1 MLIAAGTHVKTSNIF
16 KLRPDLAAILSARS
30 DRSVQP
36 PDDHLRDH
44 AEAAPP
50 TQAPIN
56 TAMLRTEPDP
66 FSSKAAPSSGPMS
79 SLMNSFRSNEAR
91 PQRTTINLHNL
102 TDTEALNANHEP
114 SVALKQIYEPSRT
127 GHPMDPPNAPLRK
140 PRTNNIEI
148 SADPA
153 KPRSLSSRQRH
164 PSASED
170 SEQVEASTSQLSH
183 LHKRTVSGS
192 LAQKTQPDAA
202 SDHSIRRSRRLFNQI
217 RPNAA
222 KPPSVLPA
230 AEDKEAAEA
239 RKAKATGTKGRS
251 VATSSTVGRVVS
263 GNRKPMYQDQKE
275 GFSKARESAPAEIR
289 RPSEKA
295 VVRQTDSASDLDSV
309 QYWLD
314 ILGKLGQGYYHLSQ
328 YDSQSSLQCFYEVEQ
343 SQRDT
348 PWVLARIGKGLFEQ
362 NHYSEAGKA
371 FARIRKIAP
380 SSLAGMEVYSTVLWH
395 EKKETELA
403 FISHELLDIDR
414 ASPEAWCTIGNAFSL
429 QRDHEQALKCF
440 RRATQLNPRFAYGYT
455 LQGHEHIENE
465 KYDDALAAYRRAIS
479 VDQRHYNGWYGLG
492 KVYEKLGENAMAEK
506 HYRAAASIN
515 PKHAVLY
522 CCIGYVS
529 LMWINKLCHVLI
541 LGYR

>member
-1 MLIAAGTHVKTSNIF
+1 
-16 KLRPDLAAILSARS
+16 
-30 DRSVQP
+30 
-36 PDDHLRDH
+36 
-44 AEAAPP
+44 
-50 TQAPIN
+50 
-56 TAMLRTEPDP
+56 
-66 FSSKAAPSSGPMS
+66 MS
-79 SLMNSFRSNEAR
+79 SLLNSFRSNEAR
-91 PQRTTINLHNL
+91 PARSTINLNNL
-102 TDTEALNANHEP
+102 ADIEAPTGNHEP
-114 SVALKQIYEPSRT
+114 NVALQQIYEPPRI
-127 GHPMDPPNAPLRK
+127 GHFMDPPNAPLRK
-140 PRTNNIEI
+140 PRANNIEI

-153 KPRSLSSRQRH
+153 KPRSLSSRQRNQSGSEDLESTEA
-164 PSASED
+164 SAS
-170 SEQVEASTSQLSH
+170 QVTH
-183 LHKRTVSGS
+183 FHKRTISGS
-192 LAQKTQPDAA
+192 LAHKVQPDAA
-202 SDHSIRRSRRLFNQI
+202 SDLSIRRSRRLFNQI
-217 RPNAA
+217 RPNTS
-222 KPPSVLPA
+222 KPASVVPA
-230 AEDKEAAEA
+230 AEDKEAIEA

-251 VATSSTVGRVVS
+251 AAISSTVGRVVS

-275 GFSKARESAPAEIR
+275 AFSKARDSAPVEIR
-289 RPSEKA
+289 RTSERSA
-295 VVRQTDSASDLDSV
+295 IRQTDSASDLEAV
-309 QYWLD
+309 QWWLGV
-314 ILGKLGQGYYHLSQ
+314 LGKLGQGYYFLSQ
-328 YDSQSSLQCFYEVEQ
+328 YDSQASLQCFYEVGQ

-362 NHYSEAGKA
+362 NNYLEAGKA

-380 SSLAGMEVYSTVLWH
+380 SSVAGMEVYSTILWH

-414 ASPEAWCTIGNAFSL
+414 SSPEAWCTIGNAFSL

-440 RRATQLNPRFAYGYT
+440 KRATQLNPRFAYGYT

-529 LMWINKLCHVLI
+529 HLPTNEFYLVLT
-541 LGYR
+541 LTYRSWRSRSNHSLPSNNTTRQASCSL